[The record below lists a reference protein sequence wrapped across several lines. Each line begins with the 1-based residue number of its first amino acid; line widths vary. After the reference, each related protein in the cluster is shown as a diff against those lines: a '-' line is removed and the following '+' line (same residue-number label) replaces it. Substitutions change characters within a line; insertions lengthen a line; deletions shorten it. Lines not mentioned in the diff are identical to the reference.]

1 VTPKADEVNLQ
12 KEVLVQMGNG
22 DTWANDNDAFGDW
35 QPTGGMLL
43 GSDEEAI
50 EDDSSDDGEQQHWA
64 LDDDD
69 DNPIVKDVLSPGML
83 FGEGLE
89 FQGEIVEPAVGRLS
103 GDDSDGGMP
112 LRRGGSEAPK
122 ALRGKPGVHHH
133 GRERKSYEVIRQL
146 GSGSYA
152 VVYLVK
158 ERGGRKREYGES
170 SRLYLLL
177 IPLGECL
184 AKG

>member
-1 VTPKADEVNLQ
+1 MGGNKAQWGSGSAD
-12 KEVLVQMGNG
+12 
-22 DTWANDNDAFGDW
+22 DFDDW

-43 GSDEEAI
+43 GSDEETPEDDLPNDKRDWAI
-50 EDDSSDDGEQQHWA
+50 EDE
-64 LDDDD
+64 DD
-69 DNPIVKDVLSPGML
+69 DNTPVKDVMKPGML

-89 FQGEIVEPAVGRLS
+89 FQGEIIAPAVGKVN
-103 GDDSDGGMP
+103 GDSSDEGMP

-122 ALRGKPGVHHH
+122 ALRGMPGVHHH
-133 GRERKSYEVIRQL
+133 GRDKKVFEVVRQL

-170 SRLYLLL
+170 LRYTKS
-177 IPLGECL
+177 
-184 AKG
+184 